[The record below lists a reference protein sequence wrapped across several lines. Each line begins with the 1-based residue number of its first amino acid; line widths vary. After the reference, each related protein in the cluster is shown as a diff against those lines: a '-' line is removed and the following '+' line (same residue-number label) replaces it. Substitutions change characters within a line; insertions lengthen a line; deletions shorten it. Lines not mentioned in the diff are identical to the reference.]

1 MYVYVCGE
9 SKATDYI
16 VAQKREWKISE
27 REDKYWYQLGSF
39 GMSGTFFPTSN
50 KSYGSEVN

>member
-27 REDKYWYQLGSF
+27 REDKYWYQPGSF

-50 KSYGSEVN
+50 KSYVSEVN

>member
-1 MYVYVCGE
+1 MYVYGE

-27 REDKYWYQLGSF
+27 RDDKYWYQLGSF

-50 KSYGSEVN
+50 KSYGSEMN